1 MKTESFFNV
10 ERFLRDDV
18 YASENIHHVALIVN
32 NYIDNLESL
41 EGSEKSMLCR
51 VLGIYFDELGKPKE
65 CRSEFKKSSFAIWLF
80 KKSMQGAKS
89 TKVPL
94 I

>member
-41 EGSEKSMLCR
+41 EGSEKIMLCR
-51 VLGIYFDELGKPKE
+51 VLGIYFDELV
-65 CRSEFKKSSFAIWLF
+65 
-80 KKSMQGAKS
+80 KSMRAKCLFILFMMKIQVKLS
-89 TKVPL
+89 AESFVAVLT
-94 I
+94 